1 MFFECTRKE
10 VMIGGGDIKEG
21 GCLFGGRGIF
31 IGRREARRVG
41 DEEGEIKRVNIRVH
55 RRVWEGNEGK

>member
-1 MFFECTRKE
+1 
-10 VMIGGGDIKEG
+10 MIGGGDIKEG
-21 GCLFGGRGIF
+21 GCLFGGRVIF
-31 IGRREARRVG
+31 IGRRKARKVG